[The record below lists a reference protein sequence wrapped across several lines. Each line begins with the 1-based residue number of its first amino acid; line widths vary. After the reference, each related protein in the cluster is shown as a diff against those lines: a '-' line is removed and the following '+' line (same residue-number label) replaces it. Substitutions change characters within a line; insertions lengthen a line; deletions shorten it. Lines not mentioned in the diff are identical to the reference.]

1 MDRTAQAQFREDL
14 EPFQHRAVRR
24 ARVVARRVAQ
34 KQLRADHPGLRHGA
48 KLVEVVLPQKA
59 VEPEIDQRLFL
70 GQRLFLAQARSA
82 VSVGGTVLG
91 MSKTQVTPPAA
102 AAAEPVPKSSFWV
115 IPGSRKCTC
124 TSMQPGSRCRPS
136 TSISRAACGGSPSPP
151 ARSALRDADPAL
163 EDPPLGH
170 DAGVFQQEVKAH
182 RDIPFVCED

>member
-1 MDRTAQAQFREDL
+1 
-14 EPFQHRAVRR
+14 
-24 ARVVARRVAQ
+24 
-34 KQLRADHPGLRHGA
+34 
-48 KLVEVVLPQKA
+48 VLPQQA

-70 GQRLFLAQARSA
+70 GQRLFLAQRAA

-124 TSMQPGSRCRPS
+124 TSMQPGSRWRPS
-136 TSISRAACGGSPSPP
+136 RSISRAAAGDRP
-151 ARSALRDADPAL
+151 AHLRDPALRDADPAL
-163 EDPPLGH
+163 EDAPLGH
-170 DAGVFQQEVKAH
+170 DPGVCQQEVKAH